1 VAQRGEQ
8 AVHRTT
14 ILDRVD
20 EIKKTDK
27 SGMLTHCL
35 KTAEYCQDVI
45 SHAEKVE
52 IPEEVRVSK
61 RIVEYRKPRNIVIAG
76 MGGSAIGGEILRDWL
91 RDEISIP
98 IDVCSEYALPAYTDE
113 HTLVFA
119 VSYSGETEETLNAFA
134 DAILRNC
141 MVIAITSGGHLLSFA
156 KELQLPHVMI
166 PAGLPPRA
174 ALPYVFFPLPVLMK
188 KIGVLSDK
196 RNEIEESMH
205 VIKMVSEENSP
216 QIPTENNVSKK
227 LALQLKDSVPVV
239 YGFRQYGAVA
249 HRLKTQFN
257 ENSKVPSRYEVFPE
271 LNHNEVVGWEASEDL
286 TKMFSVLLIRDH
298 NEPDEIKNRI
308 EATKSTALLKAERIL
323 EIYAKGEEKL
333 AKMFSIITLGDF
345 TSVYLAILKGV
356 DPVPVKTIDEIKM
369 AMKKKFNAIEKVEK
383 EIQKIV

>member
-1 VAQRGEQ
+1 M
-8 AVHRTT
+8 HRPT
-14 ILDRVD
+14 ILDRID
-20 EIKKTDK
+20 DIKKIDR
-27 SGMLTHCL
+27 SGMLTYCL

-45 SHAEKVE
+45 SRAEKTE
-52 IPEEVRVSK
+52 IPVKVRIAK
-61 RIVEYRKPRNIVIAG
+61 NTVEYKKPRNIVIAG

-98 IDVCSEYALPAYTDE
+98 IDICNEYALPAYTDE

-134 DAILRNC
+134 DAVRRKC

-156 KELQLPHVMI
+156 RKLQLPYVTI

-174 ALPYVFFPLPVLMK
+174 ALPYLFFPLPILIK
-188 KIGVLSDK
+188 KMGALADK
-196 RNEIEESMH
+196 RSEIEESLH
-205 VIKMVSEENSP
+205 VIKIVTEENLP
-216 QIPTENNVSKK
+216 QIPTENNFSKK

-239 YGFRQYGAVA
+239 YGFRQYSAVA

-271 LNHNEVVGWEASEDL
+271 LNHNEVVGWDASKDL
-286 TKMFSVLLIRDH
+286 TKIFSILLIRDR

-308 EATKSTALLKAERIL
+308 EATKSAASQKAERVL
-323 EIYAKGEEKL
+323 EIYAKGERKL

-345 TSVYLAILKGV
+345 ISVYLAILRGV
-356 DPVPVKTIDEIKM
+356 DPVPVKTIDQIKIT
-369 AMKKKFNAIEKVEK
+369 MKKKFNAIEKVEK
-383 EIQKIV
+383 EIQKI